1 MEGGAFFYR
10 EIYDE
15 KELLGKGRGGMTV
28 ISKMMSRKVAAVLI
42 ALCSLTS
49 VAFAGAPYQYTAQ
62 QEYQF
67 GDVIWAKS
75 ALAHYQDEG
84 INNIV
89 DHIVK
94 DNPDVLRM
102 RSGENDTQR
111 GLQYP
116 YIIPDNESNAHNLP
130 GGIITINQGL
140 VQECLYNKVSSQVH
154 GTGDKTVIYGRSQVA
169 NIIAHEMTHWI
180 NRDWF
185 RMLEVVEDGEYN
197 GEVVHR
203 SFQDYINRS
212 DWKLLMDNFTA
223 FSRSPEIKAL
233 LQQNSKRVEMEADAG
248 AFRLLEHS
256 DIYSPGSLAVYM
268 ETRMTSPPPEPG
280 HHNKL
285 NQHPEPLARYNAILD
300 RISEASGGRVR
311 YENHMLYLDGKKF
324 LKTGTMPDTLDGNS
338 TERTLF
344 LAGQLAK
351 AVKYRMGTRT
361 GGGLYFTRG
370 TMDSDGRV
378 ALMGKNNMTGQTV
391 MFDLFN
397 VSADNAIALMEG
409 KKPVG
414 VEEEALVAIHDFLKK
429 GV

>member
-1 MEGGAFFYR
+1 
-10 EIYDE
+10 
-15 KELLGKGRGGMTV
+15 MTV
-28 ISKMMSRKVAAVLI
+28 IYKMIAGKIAVTLI
-42 ALCSLTS
+42 AFCSLTS

-62 QEYQF
+62 QEYKF
-67 GDVIWAKS
+67 GDVIWEKT
-75 ALAHYQDEG
+75 ALPHYQDEG

-111 GLQYP
+111 GIQYP
-116 YIIPDNESNAHNLP
+116 YIIPQDESNAHNLP
-130 GGIITINQGL
+130 GGIITINEGL
-140 VQECLYNKVSSQVH
+140 VKECLYNKMSSRVH
-154 GTGDKTVIYGRSQVA
+154 GTGDQTFIYGRSQVA
-169 NIIAHEMTHWI
+169 NIIAHEMTHWV

-185 RMLEVVEDGEYN
+185 RLLGFVEDGARS
-197 GEVVHR
+197 GEFVHR
-203 SFQDYINRS
+203 AFQDYINRG
-212 DWKLLMDNFTA
+212 DWPLLMDNFTA
-223 FSRSPEIKAL
+223 FSRDPKIKAL
-233 LQQNSKRVEMEADAG
+233 LQQNSKKVEMEADAG
-248 AFRLLEHS
+248 AFRLLERS
-256 DIYSPGSLAVYM
+256 EIYSPGSLAIYM
-268 ETRMTSPPPEPG
+268 ETRMASPRPESG
-280 HHNKL
+280 GNNKL

-324 LKTGTMPDTLDGNS
+324 LKTGTMPDTLDGNAA
-338 TERTLF
+338 ERTVF

-351 AVKYRMGTRT
+351 AVKYRMGTKT

-370 TMDSDGRV
+370 TMASDGRV
-378 ALMGKNNMTGQTV
+378 ALMGKNDITGQTV

-397 VSADNAIALMEG
+397 VSAENAIALMEG

-429 GV
+429 Q